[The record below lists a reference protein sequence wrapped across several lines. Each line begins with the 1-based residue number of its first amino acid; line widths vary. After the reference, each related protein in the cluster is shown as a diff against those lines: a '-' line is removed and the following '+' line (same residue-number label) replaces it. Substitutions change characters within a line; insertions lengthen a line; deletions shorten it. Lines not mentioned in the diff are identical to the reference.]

1 MTKERRGF
9 RMGNWLELFLTAG
22 LLAVFMYRNEKLL
35 FADWPIRVLFGV
47 ASTPFY
53 ISMCVCLVGILLPN
67 APNIISRW
75 MPLCILFL
83 WVIFSGTISHFVK
96 FISNIQKKKHRKQ
109 KSLEW
114 WILPA
119 LSVILLCRLV
129 ANIIEFYYAP
139 LVNYDIN
146 QYVLEAKYY
155 AEEPSIYA
163 RDKWKD
169 GKEDTVEQDS
179 HGVFW
184 ITYLAHG
191 IMKIPEKTIE
201 ICNQPVIK
209 SYLIMT
215 LISMSAAFIGLSLII
230 KKSCFVLT
238 VSFGALFYFHRI
250 YGIYIGGD
258 REGFRI
264 TAISMFLIIFLSI
277 IKRRLTSTSLND
289 ERNIEEY
296 VMLFLA
302 SLFVGQ
308 SHGLGFLMLGI
319 SGIPAVILLLILH
332 VPLKKILTYGF
343 FYFLGA
349 AVCFT
354 RNVIM
359 YFETGYFR
367 FYRRILTQGTPLYSQ
382 SQPLG
387 HSNFQEKMNSLFLF
401 KEGIGNFILSMVIIL
416 GFIATLYA
424 FLQGCIK
431 LWKRKIKDTERL
443 LFILSIV
450 ELFNLLPVLG
460 VFDIKG
466 YYFSDWFVQ
475 NERYNIYLYV
485 IPLVMIVAYF
495 SLFLTI
501 YNQRLGKAIVY
512 ISVIMLFLGA
522 NIIIN
527 VNWPKDRKSHENIA
541 SQMRQV
547 AKVGEDNIG
556 DNEIILTN
564 YLPINTYLKN
574 PGKLIPS
581 AYVYE
586 LIAEESLEEIE
597 QLVKSKHIG
606 AVIIHE
612 DLTSGLEKTAFYQFL
627 ITSDKV
633 KTIKIDAPYS
643 PTVYCIHK

>member
-1 MTKERRGF
+1 MIKERRGF
-9 RMGNWLELFLTAG
+9 RMANWLELFLIAA
-22 LLAVFMYRNEKLL
+22 LLAVFMYRSEKLL
-35 FADWPIRVLFGV
+35 FADWPVRVLFGV

-67 APNIISRW
+67 APQIISQW
-75 MPLCILFL
+75 LPLGILLL
-83 WVIFSGTISHFVK
+83 WLIFSGSIPYFVK
-96 FISNIQKKKHRKQ
+96 LIKNIQKKELKKQ
-109 KSLEW
+109 RGFER
-114 WILPA
+114 WILSA
-119 LSVILLCRLV
+119 LSVILLCRLIM
-129 ANIIEFYYAP
+129 NIMEFYYAP

-155 AEEPSIYA
+155 AEEPSVYA

-169 GKEDTVEQDS
+169 GKKDTVEQDS
-179 HGVFW
+179 HGIFW

-191 IMKIPEKTIE
+191 IMKIPENTME
-201 ICNQPVIK
+201 VCNQPVIK
-209 SYLIMT
+209 TYLIMT
-215 LISMSAAFIGLSLII
+215 LISMSAAFIGISLTI
-230 KKSCFVLT
+230 KKTYFVLT
-238 VSFGALFYFHRI
+238 ASIGALFYFHRI
-250 YGIYIGGD
+250 YSIYVGGD

-264 TAISMFLIIFLSI
+264 TAIGIFLIIFLSV
-277 IKRRLTSTSLND
+277 IKRRLTSAFSND
-289 ERNIEEY
+289 EKNIQEY
-296 VMLFLA
+296 IILFLA

-308 SHGLGFLMLGI
+308 SHGLGFFMLGI
-319 SGIPAVILLLILH
+319 SGIPAVILLLALR
-332 VPLKKILTYGF
+332 VPLKKILTLGF

-354 RNVIM
+354 RNIVM

-382 SQPLG
+382 SQPLE
-387 HSNFQEKMNSLFLF
+387 HPNFQEKINSLFFL
-401 KEGIGNFILSMVIIL
+401 KEGAGNFILSVVIIL
-416 GFIATLYA
+416 GFIATIYA
-424 FLQGCIK
+424 FLQGCLK
-431 LWKRKIKDTERL
+431 LWKRKIKTTERL
-443 LFILSIV
+443 LFALSIV

-460 VFDIKG
+460 VFDIGG

-485 IPLVMIVAYF
+485 IPLSMIVVYSSMF
-495 SLFLTI
+495 FTI
-501 YNQRLGKAIVY
+501 HNQRLGKAIAY
-512 ISVIMLFLGA
+512 ISIIMLFLGA

-527 VNWPKDRKSHENIA
+527 INWPKDRKSHENIA

-547 AKVGEDNIG
+547 AKAGEDNID

-581 AYVYE
+581 TYVYE
-586 LIAEESLEEIE
+586 LIAEESIDNIE
-597 QLVKSKHIG
+597 QLVKSKYIG

-612 DLTSGLEKTAFYQFL
+612 DLTSGLEKTAFYKFL

-633 KTIKIDAPYS
+633 KTIRIDAPYS
-643 PTVYCIHK
+643 PTVYCIQ